1 MSFGAALAL
10 LALAVGVL
18 LILVLVFRFH
28 GFLALLAVSLLV
40 AWVGGIAPLEVA
52 GQIQQA
58 MGGTLGY
65 IAIVI
70 GLGAIFGEMLQ
81 RSGGAE
87 VIARRMLDRFGQ
99 DHAPMAL
106 GLTGLV
112 VAIPVF
118 FDVAFIL
125 FVPLLKTLSR
135 RTGRPL
141 IGFAIPLLAGLA
153 VAHAFIPPTPGPV
166 AVAGLLGADLGWVIV
181 FGLVAG
187 LPALWLAGVVF
198 GSALARGPLGSS
210 KAEDPLHEFSAEAS
224 GAEGADGERENSPG
238 FAEALGL
245 VALPLVLILTATG
258 SKVAMQEGPLRTA
271 LQVVGHP
278 FVALLLTV
286 AAAWILLGRRC
297 GWSRQQLE
305 TMAGRSLEPVG
316 GILLLTGAGGVL
328 GKMLLATGAGGVLA
342 EGLSDSGLPLLLL
355 GFVTALA
362 LRIAQ
367 GSATVSMVT
376 AAGLIAPI
384 LEVDPVGGR
393 TTAALVVAI
402 AAGATACSH
411 VNDSGFWLV
420 SRYLGLTEKETLRSW
435 TLMTAG
441 VGGVGFLGVWIASA
455 LLGGLG
461 GGGLDA
467 RPLNGEEIA
476 DVKPVAAVAIEATSA
491 GEPRLLG
498 GLQAWEAGFYELI
511 PKDSRIEVV
520 AEGFEWAEGPVW
532 VPEQSAVLLS
542 DVPTNRI
549 YRWTEA
555 AGLDVWMEGSG
566 YTGAVPRGGEPGSNG
581 LFLDGDGRLVL
592 AQHGDR
598 RIARLENPWSQAP
611 FAAGE
616 AKFET
621 LADAFDGKRFHSPND
636 LVLSTAG
643 ELFFTDPPYGL
654 EGGPDGPGRELEMQG
669 VFYRPS
675 VASPGHSV
683 ELLTGELSRP
693 NGIALSPD
701 EKTLY
706 VANSDPERAVWMA
719 YTRSS
724 ESPRLGK
731 GRIFYDATE
740 QVGDQH
746 PGLPDGMAVDVAG
759 HLFATGPGGVWV
771 FDPQGKALG
780 QVRLP
785 VPSANC
791 AFGGADGSQLFI
803 TADSYL
809 LRLNTA
815 TRGLQPRLKRPKQKG

>member
-1 MSFGAALAL
+1 MTFGAALGL

-18 LILVLVFRFH
+18 LVLVLVFRFH

-87 VIARRMLDRFGQ
+87 VIAHRMLSRFGERR
-99 DHAPMAL
+99 APTAL

-166 AVAGLLGADLGWVIV
+166 AVAGLLGADLGWVIL
-181 FGLVAG
+181 FGLIAG
-187 LPALWLAGVVF
+187 VPALALAGVFF
-198 GSALARGPLGSS
+198 GSVLARGPLGEL
-210 KAEDPLHEFSAEAS
+210 KVAEAPEPEDAT
-224 GAEGADGERENSPG
+224 GAETKGSPG
-238 FAEALGL
+238 FAEALAL
-245 VALPLVLILTATG
+245 VALPLVLILTATV
-258 SKVAMQEGPLRTA
+258 SKVGMAEGPMRTL
-271 LQVVGHP
+271 LQVMGHP

-297 GWSRQQLE
+297 GWSKHQLE
-305 TMAGRSLEPVG
+305 AMAGRSLEPVG

-376 AAGLIAPI
+376 AAGLIAPL
-384 LEVDPVGGR
+384 LEADPVSGR
-393 TTAALVVAI
+393 ATAALVVAI

-441 VGGVGFLGVWIASA
+441 VGGIGFLGVWIASA
-455 LLGGLG
+455 LLGGFG
-461 GGGLDA
+461 GQVDA
-467 RPLNGEEIA
+467 RPLTDESSKEAPSKIG
-476 DVKPVAAVAIEATSA
+476 AAEPSSEA
-491 GEPRLLG
+491 RLETLG
-498 GLQAWEAGFYELI
+498 ALEAWEVGFSQLI
-511 PKDSRIEVV
+511 PVDAEVEVV

-532 VPEQSAVLLS
+532 LPDEGSVLFS

-549 YRWTEA
+549 YRWSEA
-555 AGLDVWMEGSG
+555 GGLHVWMQGSG
-566 YTGAVPRGGEPGSNG
+566 YTGQVPRGGEPGSNG
-581 LFLDGDGRLVL
+581 LFLGGAGHLVL

-598 RIARLENPWSQAP
+598 RIARLINPRSEGP

-616 AKFET
+616 ARFET
-621 LADAFDGKRFHSPND
+621 LADSFQGKKFHSPND
-636 LVLSTAG
+636 LVISGKG
-643 ELFFTDPPYGL
+643 EIFFTDPPYGL
-654 EGGPDGPGRELEMQG
+654 EGGPDGPGRELDFQG
-669 VFYRPS
+669 VYYRP
-675 VASPGHSV
+675 AGPDPTV
-683 ELLTGELSRP
+683 ELLTDELSRP
-693 NGIALSPD
+693 NGIVLSPD
-701 EKTLY
+701 ERTLY
-706 VANSDPERAVWMA
+706 VANSDPERALWMA
-719 YTRSS
+719 YSLGDDR
-724 ESPRLGK
+724 ESGK
-731 GRIFYDATE
+731 KVRKGHVFHDAT
-740 QVGDQH
+740 QRVGDSN
-746 PGLPDGMAVDVAG
+746 PGLPDGMALDEKGNV
-759 HLFATGPGGVWV
+759 FATGPGGVWV
-771 FDPQGKALG
+771 FAPEGKPLG
-780 QVRLP
+780 LVRLP

-791 AFGGADGSQLFI
+791 TFGGIDGSSLFI

-809 LRLNTA
+809 LRLHTA
-815 TRGLQPRLKRPKQKG
+815 TRGLSAQRD

>member
-1 MSFGAALAL
+1 MSFGAALGL

-18 LILVLVFRFH
+18 LVLVLVFRFH

-40 AWVGGIAPLEVA
+40 AWVGGVAPLEVA
-52 GQIQQA
+52 GQIQTA

-87 VIARRMLDRFGQ
+87 VIAHRMLSRFGKRR
-99 DHAPMAL
+99 APTAL

-166 AVAGLLGADLGWVIV
+166 AVAGLLGADLGWVIL
-181 FGLVAG
+181 FGLIAGVPALAVAG
-187 LPALWLAGVVF
+187 VFF
-198 GSALARGPLGSS
+198 GSVLARGPLGELKIDEAPKSEE
-210 KAEDPLHEFSAEAS
+210 AESDDAA
-224 GAEGADGERENSPG
+224 GAETEGGPG
-238 FAEALGL
+238 FAEALAL
-245 VALPLVLILTATG
+245 VALPLVLILTATV
-258 SKVAMQEGPLRTA
+258 SKVGMAEGSVRTL

-297 GWSRQQLE
+297 GWSKQQLE
-305 TMAGRSLEPVG
+305 AMAGRSLEPVG

-376 AAGLIAPI
+376 AAGLIAP
-384 LEVDPVGGR
+384 LVEADPVSGR
-393 TTAALVVAI
+393 ATAALVVAI

-455 LLGGLG
+455 LLGGFG
-461 GGGLDA
+461 GQVEA
-467 RPLNGEEIA
+467 RPLNEASPNETPSKIAAADPSAEARLETLGEL
-476 DVKPVAAVAIEATSA
+476 EAWEV
-491 GEPRLLG
+491 GLG
-498 GLQAWEAGFYELI
+498 GLI
-511 PKDSRIEVV
+511 PADAKVEVI

-532 VPEQSAVLLS
+532 LPDEGSVLFS

-549 YRWTEA
+549 YRWSEA
-555 AGLDVWMEGSG
+555 GGLDVWMQGSG
-566 YTGAVPRGGEPGSNG
+566 YTGQVPRGGEPGSNG
-581 LFLDGDGRLVL
+581 LFMDGAGHLVL

-598 RIARLENPWSQAP
+598 RIARLISPRSEGP

-616 AKFET
+616 ARFET
-621 LADAFDGKRFHSPND
+621 LADHFQGKKFHSPND
-636 LVLSTAG
+636 LVISRAG
-643 ELFFTDPPYGL
+643 EIFFTDPPYGL
-654 EGGPDGPGRELEMQG
+654 EGGSDGPGRELGFQG
-669 VFYRPS
+669 VYYRPAGAES
-675 VASPGHSV
+675 TVQ
-683 ELLTGELSRP
+683 LLTDELSRP

-701 EKTLY
+701 ERTLY
-706 VANSDPERAVWMA
+706 VANSDPERALWMA
-719 YTRSS
+719 YPLSDDQKLVKK
-724 ESPRLGK
+724 LGE
-731 GRIFYDATE
+731 GRVFHDATE
-740 QVGDQH
+740 RVGDAD
-746 PGLPDGMAVDVAG
+746 PGLPDGMAVDAAG
-759 HLFATGPGGVWV
+759 HVFATGPGGVWV
-771 FDPQGKALG
+771 FDPQGKPLG
-780 QVRLP
+780 LVRLP

-791 AFGGADGSQLFI
+791 TFGGADGSTLFI

-809 LRLNTA
+809 LRLRTT
-815 TRGLQPRLKRPKQKG
+815 TRGLYGGPPRDGGQPGD